1 LIIQEHTLL
10 PATDCFFF
18 PFPQLAVIIPAHL
31 TDTDM
36 RQTPPA
42 NNPLISILSGA
53 TFISLSGIWV
63 AWSNLDP
70 TVSAFYRV
78 FFGTI
83 FLFIGCLW
91 RKELHKVDSKST
103 FLVLLCGLS
112 FAADLVCWHAS
123 INYIGP
129 GLSTVIGN
137 FQVFILTFIS
147 IIVFGERLTTRF
159 IISVPL
165 AVLGLFL
172 VIGLDWK
179 SLPDNYLFGIVLAL
193 LTALLYSVFLLSMRQ
208 LQANQPHVS
217 SFYNLM
223 IVSCITSLLLVPT
236 ILFSGASFRIPTISS
251 FGAVVCLALFSQ
263 TIGWVLIAN
272 SLPKVIP
279 SIAGLL
285 LLLQPALAFIWDVLI
300 FDRYT
305 TLLNWI
311 GLAVVLM
318 AIYLGM
324 TSSRK
329 TASIE

>member
-1 LIIQEHTLL
+1 MIQEQRRLLTLY
-10 PATDCFFF
+10 CFSF
-18 PFPQLAVIIPAHL
+18 PLPQLAVIIPPHS
-31 TDTDM
+31 TDIIM
-36 RQTPPA
+36 RLSPRTH
-42 NNPLISILSGA
+42 NPLISILSGA

-83 FLFIGCLW
+83 FLFTGCLW
-91 RKELHKVDSKST
+91 KKEFHKFDSKST
-103 FLVLLCGLS
+103 FLLFLCGLS

-129 GLSTVIGN
+129 GLSTVVGN

-147 IIVFGERLTTRF
+147 IIVFGERMSVRF

-179 SLPDNYLFGIVLAL
+179 TLPDNYLFGIGLAL
-193 LTALLYSVFLLSMRQ
+193 LTALFYSVFLLAMRQ

-217 SFYNLM
+217 SFYNLT
-223 IVSCITSLLLVPT
+223 IISFITSILLVPT

-263 TIGWVLIAN
+263 TIGWVIIAN
-272 SLPKVIP
+272 SLPKVVP

-305 TLLNWI
+305 TLLNWV
-311 GLAVVLM
+311 GLTVVLM
-318 AIYLGM
+318 SIYLGM

-329 TASIE
+329 TGSTN